1 MYCARLVPAIVL
13 IRYVYIYSQRLEVQI
28 AVAYITFIMS
38 DKVKINVGGQLF
50 LTKRNTLQRLTGKK
64 KSNITETCDYF
75 DKISVCHNINL
86 NWKL

>member
-50 LTKRNTLQRLTGKK
+50 LTKRSTLQRRTGKK
-64 KSNITETCDYF
+64 NQILQKHAITLTKYQF
-75 DKISVCHNINL
+75 AITLI
-86 NWKL
+86 

>member
-1 MYCARLVPAIVL
+1 
-13 IRYVYIYSQRLEVQI
+13 
-28 AVAYITFIMS
+28 MS